1 MIPISELPACPV
13 ATTLRL
19 IGNKWKVFII
29 QRLLER
35 AWRYNELQRSLPG
48 ISRKVLTENLKNME
62 LDELIVRT
70 EYPGSPPRVE
80 YSLSACGR
88 SMQPIICAMW
98 KWGKSYQREVRR
110 HG

>member
-35 AWRYNELQRSLPG
+35 PWRYNELQRSLPG

-70 EYPGSPPRVE
+70 EYPESPPRVE

-88 SMQPIICAMW
+88 SMQPIICAMSE
-98 KWGKSYQREVRR
+98 WGKSYQREVRR